1 MYTSLF
7 ITAKLVSKEAFCAR
21 LDSLIEQ
28 TKSNTPSTFARLLF
42 LIRSINHGNA
52 IISTYATNYEY
63 IIPWPWD
70 TVYGSYAP
78 TQALIYDD
86 NCSCGLYPNC
96 TTQANF
102 IRINSTQ
109 AIPIKGFK
117 IGCTPSESFLASTLE
132 CLYDSACINLIQ
144 EYTNSTNGTNSTNSS
159 IPLSATMT
167 QSSINTTIAE
177 LVNNLFIERW
187 ARKMNYSSYYEQCS
201 PLLCSYTYNQ
211 QFSLLYTVTLLI
223 ALQGGLAIVLELI
236 CPQIIRILVKL
247 YHHRKKRMN
256 IVQPISS
263 LKVTTAESVHTN
275 VHNST
280 CDVEPLP
287 TNVTSEYAFVIF
299 ISLTIYISL
308 H

>member
-1 MYTSLF
+1 LYTSLF

-96 TTQANF
+96 TTGASF
-102 IRINSTQ
+102 IRTNSTEV
-109 AIPIKGFK
+109 IRIKGFK

-132 CLYDSACINLIQ
+132 CLYDPACINLIQ
-144 EYTNSTNGTNSTNSS
+144 EYTNSTNSS

-187 ARKMNYSSYYEQCS
+187 DRKMNYSSYYEQCS

-211 QFSLLYTVTLLI
+211 QFSLLDIVTLLI

-236 CPQIIRILVKL
+236 CPQIVRIIFKL
-247 YHHRKKRMN
+247 YHHRKKRIN

-263 LKVTTAESVHTN
+263 LKVT
-275 VHNST
+275 
-280 CDVEPLP
+280 LP
-287 TNVTSEYAFVIF
+287 TNVTSEYVFFYFHLIHNLYLSSLEQIF
-299 ISLTIYISL
+299 SHHFGVLSRLFYYVYC
-308 H
+308 